1 MLKLVLQELFVAIM
15 GTDNAMIVYVMFD
28 YMVMQDII
36 WKRMKQLQKLQH
48 LPQLQFFLPLLE
60 HVTITLT

>member
-1 MLKLVLQELFVAIM
+1 MLKLVLQELLVAIM
-15 GTDNAMIVYVMFD
+15 GTDNTMIVYMMFD

-36 WKRMKQLQKLQH
+36 WKRMKQLQKLQQ

-60 HVTITLT
+60 HVTITLS

>member
-48 LPQLQFFLPLLE
+48 LPQLQFFLPLFE